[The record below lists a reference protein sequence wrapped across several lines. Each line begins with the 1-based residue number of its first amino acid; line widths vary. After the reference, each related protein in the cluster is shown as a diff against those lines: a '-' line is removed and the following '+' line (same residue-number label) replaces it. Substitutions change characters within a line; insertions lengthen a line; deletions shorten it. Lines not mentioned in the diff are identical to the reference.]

1 MLARYLK
8 AWGWWLAGATTVLLA
23 FWLATRKLY
32 ANAETGDEL
41 DVGDTLG

>member
-1 MLARYLK
+1 VSRYLK
-8 AWGWWLAGATTVLLA
+8 AWGWWLAGASTVLLA

-32 ANAETGDEL
+32 AAGETGDEL